1 MKYIKLSLVVIWM
14 IVIFLFSNQKA
25 VESTKLSDGFILKTV
40 RLIEEITNK
49 KYSDEEILNKFVK
62 PVRKFAHFIIYF
74 ILGMLVYNYI
84 RIYGYKNTFL
94 ISLFICIGYACID
107 EIHQIFVDGRSGEL
121 LDVIND
127 SMGSL
132 IGIFL
137 FKKNTGNK

>member
-49 KYSDEEILNKFVK
+49 KYSDEEILNKFV
-62 PVRKFAHFIIYF
+62 
-74 ILGMLVYNYI
+74 MLVYNYI

-94 ISLFICIGYACID
+94 ISLFICIGYACTD
-107 EIHQIFVDGRSGEL
+107 EIHQIIVDGRSGEL

-137 FKKNTGNK
+137 FKKNTSNK